1 MHSRAMSKRG
11 SGGVVIATASSPST
25 LRISSRQ
32 SVKVCA
38 TPWPER
44 LDVAT
49 RSKRGLAWIEG
60 TCWSAAILP

>member
-1 MHSRAMSKRG
+1 
-11 SGGVVIATASSPST
+11 VVIATASNPST
-25 LRISSRQ
+25 VRMSSRQ

-49 RSKRGLAWIEG
+49 SSNRALPWIAG
-60 TCWSAAILP
+60 KC